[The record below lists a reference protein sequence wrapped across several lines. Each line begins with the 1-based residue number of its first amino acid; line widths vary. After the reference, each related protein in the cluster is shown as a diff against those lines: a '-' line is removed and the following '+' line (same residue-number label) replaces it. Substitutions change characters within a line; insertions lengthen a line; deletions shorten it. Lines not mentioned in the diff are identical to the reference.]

1 MSEPDGRT
9 SASWEPSRRELE
21 RRALRRARAR
31 RDILVATVALV
42 VVLGAFVVGVTSAP
56 GWDRVRETFFNWGEA
71 KDAFPQVIKGF
82 GKNVVIFL
90 VAEPFILVVG
100 AGVAVIR
107 WTVSPVMLPF
117 RVLAV
122 IYADV
127 FRGIPTILLVY
138 LAGIGLPALELQ
150 GLTTNTMWLGT
161 GALVASYG
169 AYVSE
174 VFRAG
179 IESIHPS
186 QLASADTL
194 GLSRWQSMI
203 HVILPQATRRV
214 APPLLND
221 FISLQ
226 KDTALLSVI
235 FVFEAMFS
243 AQDYTNYHFNYTPR
257 VVAAVL
263 FICLTIP
270 LTRFTDWVARRM
282 MRREFAGV
290 AR

>member
-1 MSEPDGRT
+1 V
-9 SASWEPSRRELE
+9 SAASGPVGETWEPSVRELE
-21 RRALRRARAR
+21 RRAVRRARAR
-31 RDILVATVALV
+31 RDILVATGALV
-42 VVLGAFVVGVTSAP
+42 VVLGLLVVGVTSAP
-56 GWDRVRETFFNWGEA
+56 GWPRVHQLFFNWGVV
-71 KDAFPQVIKGF
+71 KGSFPHVIKGF

-90 VAEPFILVVG
+90 VAEPCILVVG
-100 AGVAVIR
+100 AGVAVLR
-107 WTVSPVMLPF
+107 STTAAVLLPF

-122 IYADV
+122 VYADV

-138 LAGIGLPALELQ
+138 LAGLGVPALELR
-150 GLTTNTMWLGT
+150 GLTTNTLWLGT

-179 IESIHPS
+179 IVSIHPS

-194 GLSRWQSMI
+194 GLSRWQSMV

-226 KDTALLSVI
+226 KDSALLSVI

-243 AQDYTNYHFNYTPR
+243 AQDYQNYHFNYTPL

-270 LTRFTDWVARRM
+270 LTRFTDWLGNRM
-282 MRREFAGV
+282 LRREFAGV
-290 AR
+290 VK

>member
-1 MSEPDGRT
+1 V
-9 SASWEPSRRELE
+9 SATDRSWEPSARGLE
-21 RRALRRARAR
+21 RRAVRRQRTR
-31 RDILVATVALV
+31 RDVTVATVALLL
-42 VVLGAFVVGVTSAP
+42 VLGLLGVGITSSP
-56 GWDRVRETFFNWGEA
+56 GWDSVRESFFNWGEA
-71 KDAFPQVIKGF
+71 KASFPEVIRGF
-82 GKNVVIFL
+82 GKNIVIFL
-90 VAEPFILVVG
+90 VAEPCILVL
-100 AGVAVIR
+100 GVAVAVVR
-107 WTVSPVMLPF
+107 STVSPVMLPF

-122 IYADV
+122 VYADV

-138 LAGIGLPALELQ
+138 LAGFGIPALRLT
-150 GLTTNTMWLGT
+150 GVTTNTMWLGT
-161 GALVASYG
+161 GALVLSYG

-194 GLSRWQSMI
+194 GLSRWQSMRY
-203 HVILPQATRRV
+203 VVLPQATRRV

-235 FVFEAMFS
+235 AVFEAMFS
-243 AQDYTNYHFNYTPR
+243 AQDYNNYHFNYTSL

-270 LTRFTDWVARRM
+270 LTRFTDWLGRRAL
-282 MRREFAGV
+282 RRQFAG

>member
-1 MSEPDGRT
+1 MTVSSTDQ
-9 SASWEPSRRELE
+9 SWEPSRRELE
-21 RRALRRARAR
+21 RRAVRRQRAR
-31 RDILVATVALV
+31 RDITVASVALV
-42 VVLGAFVVGVTSAP
+42 VVLGLLVVGITSSP
-56 GWDRVRETFFNWGEA
+56 GWHSVHESFFNWGQA
-71 KDAFPQVIKGF
+71 KKSFPEVIRGF
-82 GKNVVIFL
+82 GKNIVIFL
-90 VAEPFILVVG
+90 VAEPCILVL
-100 AGVAVIR
+100 GVAVAVVRSTI
-107 WTVSPVMLPF
+107 SPVMLPF

-122 IYADV
+122 VYADI

-138 LAGIGLPALELQ
+138 LAGFGIPALRLT
-150 GLTTNTMWLGT
+150 GVTTNTMWLGT
-161 GALVASYG
+161 GALVLSYG

-179 IESIHPS
+179 IVSIHPS

-194 GLSRWQSMI
+194 GLSRWQSMRY
-203 HVILPQATRRV
+203 VILPQATRRV

-235 FVFEAMFS
+235 AVFEAMFS
-243 AQDYTNYHFNYTPR
+243 AQDYNNYNFNYTSL

-270 LTRFTDWVARRM
+270 LTRFTDWLGRRAL
-282 MRREFAGV
+282 RRQFAG

>member
-1 MSEPDGRT
+1 MSSTEQL
-9 SASWEPSRRELE
+9 WEPSRRELE
-21 RRALRRARAR
+21 RRALRRQRAR
-31 RDILVATVALV
+31 RDVLAATAALV
-42 VVLGAFVVGVTSAP
+42 VVIGALVIGVTSSP
-56 GWDRVRETFFNWGEA
+56 GWPRVHQLFFNWHYA
-71 KDAFPQVIKGF
+71 KDSFPEVIRGF
-82 GKNVVIFL
+82 GKNVVVFL
-90 VAEPFILVVG
+90 VAEPCILVLG

-107 WTVSPVMLPF
+107 STVSPLMLPF
-117 RVLAV
+117 RALAV
-122 IYADV
+122 LYADV
-127 FRGIPTILLVY
+127 IRGVPTILLVY
-138 LAGIGLPALELQ
+138 LAGLGIPALELT
-150 GLTTNTMWLGT
+150 GVTTNTMWLGT
-161 GALVASYG
+161 GALVVSYG

-194 GLSRWQSMI
+194 GLSRWQAMRY
-203 HVILPQATRRV
+203 VILPQATRRV

-243 AQDYTNYHFNYTPR
+243 AQDYNNYNFNYTSFL
-257 VVAAVL
+257 VTAVL
-263 FICLTIP
+263 FVCLTIP
-270 LTRFTDWVARRM
+270 LTRFTDWLGRRAL
-282 MRREFAGV
+282 RRQFAG

>member
-1 MSEPDGRT
+1 MSEP
-9 SASWEPSRRELE
+9 ASPGTDWEPSRRELE
-21 RRALRRARAR
+21 RRAVRRARAR

-42 VVLGAFVVGVTSAP
+42 VVLGVLVVGVTSAP
-56 GWDRVRETFFNWGEA
+56 GWDRVRQTFFDWGEA
-71 KDAFPQVIKGF
+71 KAAFPQVIKGF

-90 VAEPFILVVG
+90 VAEPCILVVG
-100 AGVAVIR
+100 AGVAVVR
-107 WTVSPVMLPF
+107 STVSPVMLPF

-122 IYADV
+122 VYADV

-138 LAGIGLPALELQ
+138 LAGIGMPALELQ

-243 AQDYTNYHFNYTPR
+243 AQDYTNYHFNYTPL

-290 AR
+290 VK

>member
-1 MSEPDGRT
+1 VSSTEV
-9 SASWEPSRRELE
+9 SWEPSRRELE
-21 RRALRRARAR
+21 RRAVRRARAR
-31 RDILVATVALV
+31 RDITVASLALV
-42 VVLGAFVVGVTSAP
+42 MVLGLLAVGVTSSP
-56 GWDRVRETFFNWGEA
+56 GWPRVQDSFFNWQQA
-71 KDAFPQVIKGF
+71 KASFPEVIRGF
-82 GKNVVIFL
+82 GKNIVIFL
-90 VAEPFILVVG
+90 VAEPCILVLG
-100 AGVAVIR
+100 AAVAVVR
-107 WTVSPVMLPF
+107 STVSPVMLPF

-122 IYADV
+122 VYADV

-138 LAGIGLPALELQ
+138 LAGLGIPALRLT
-150 GLTTNTMWLGT
+150 GTTNTMWLGT
-161 GALVASYG
+161 GALVLSYG

-186 QLASADTL
+186 QVASADTL
-194 GLSRWQSMI
+194 GLTRWQSMRY
-203 HVILPQATRRV
+203 VVLPQATRRV

-235 FVFEAMFS
+235 FVYEAMFS
-243 AQDYTNYHFNYTPR
+243 AQDYNNYNFNYTSL

-263 FICLTIP
+263 FIALTIP
-270 LTRFTDWVARRM
+270 LTRFTDWLGRRAL
-282 MRREFAGV
+282 RRQFAG

>member
-1 MSEPDGRT
+1 VSELAS
-9 SASWEPSRRELE
+9 SAWEPSRRELE
-21 RRALRRARAR
+21 RRGVRRARAR

-42 VVLGAFVVGVTSAP
+42 VVLGVLVVGVTSAP
-56 GWDRVRETFFNWGEA
+56 GWDRVRETFFNWDEA
-71 KDAFPQVIKGF
+71 KASFPQVIRGF

-90 VAEPFILVVG
+90 VAEPCILVVG

-107 WTVSPVMLPF
+107 STVSPVMLPF

-122 IYADV
+122 MYADV

-138 LAGIGLPALELQ
+138 LAGIGLPALELR

-194 GLSRWQSMI
+194 GLSRWQSMV

-243 AQDYTNYHFNYTPR
+243 AQDYTNYHFNYTPL

-270 LTRFTDWVARRM
+270 LTRFTDWVSRRM

-290 AR
+290 VK

>member
-1 MSEPDGRT
+1 VSLVDPG
-9 SASWEPSRRELE
+9 WEPSARELE
-21 RRALRRARAR
+21 RRAVRRARAR
-31 RDILVATVALV
+31 RDILIATVALV
-42 VVLGAFVVGVTSAP
+42 VVLGVLVLGITTAP
-56 GWDRVRETFFNWGEA
+56 GWHRVQQTFFSWEVA
-71 KDAFPQVIKGF
+71 KASFPQVIRGF

-90 VAEPFILVVG
+90 IAEPLILVLG
-100 AGVAVIR
+100 AAVAVAR
-107 WTVSPVMLPF
+107 STVSPALLPF

-122 IYADV
+122 VYADV

-138 LAGIGLPALELQ
+138 LAGIGLPALELR
-150 GLTTNTMWLGT
+150 GLTTDTLWLGT

-194 GLSRWQSMI
+194 GLTRWQSMV

-243 AQDYTNYHFNYTPR
+243 AQDYTNYHFNYTPL

-270 LTRFTDWVARRM
+270 LTRFTDWMARRM

-290 AR
+290 VK

>member
-1 MSEPDGRT
+1 MSHTDQR
-9 SASWEPSRRELE
+9 WEPSLRELE
-21 RRALRRARAR
+21 RRAVRRNRAR
-31 RDILVATVALV
+31 RDIVIATLALV
-42 VVLGAFVVGVTSAP
+42 VVLGLLALAITSAP
-56 GWDRVRETFFNWGEA
+56 GWDRVKETFFSWQHA
-71 KDAFPQVIKGF
+71 KASFPEVIKGF

-90 VAEPFILVVG
+90 VAEPCILVLG
-100 AGVAVIR
+100 AGVAVVR

-117 RVLAV
+117 RVLAIV
-122 IYADV
+122 YADV
-127 FRGIPTILLVY
+127 LRGIPTILLVY
-138 LAGIGLPALELQ
+138 LAAFGIPALDLQ
-150 GLTTNTMWLGT
+150 GVTQSAMWLGT
-161 GALVASYG
+161 GALVLSYG

-194 GLSRWQSMI
+194 GLNRWQSMRY
-203 HVILPQATRRV
+203 VILPQATRRV

-226 KDTALLSVI
+226 KDTALLSVAG
-235 FVFEAMFS
+235 VFEAMFS
-243 AQDYTNYHFNYTPR
+243 AQDYTNFNFNYTPL

-270 LTRFTDWVARRM
+270 LTRFTDWMGRRA
-282 MRREFAGV
+282 MRRQFAG

>member
-1 MSEPDGRT
+1 MSSTEV
-9 SASWEPSRRELE
+9 SWEPSRRELE
-21 RRALRRARAR
+21 RRAVRRARAR
-31 RDILVATVALV
+31 RDITVASLALV
-42 VVLGAFVVGVTSAP
+42 VVLGLLAVGITSSP
-56 GWDRVRETFFNWGEA
+56 GWPRVQDSFFNWQQA
-71 KDAFPQVIKGF
+71 KASFPEVIRGF
-82 GKNVVIFL
+82 GKNIVIFL
-90 VAEPFILVVG
+90 VAEPYILVLG
-100 AGVAVIR
+100 AAVAVVR
-107 WTVSPVMLPF
+107 STVSPVMLPF

-138 LAGIGLPALELQ
+138 LAGFGIPALRLT
-150 GLTTNTMWLGT
+150 GITTNTLWLGT
-161 GALVASYG
+161 GALVLSYG

-194 GLSRWQSMI
+194 GLTRWQSMRY
-203 HVILPQATRRV
+203 VVLPQATRRV

-243 AQDYTNYHFNYTPR
+243 AQDYNNYNFNYTSL

-263 FICLTIP
+263 FIALTIP
-270 LTRFTDWVARRM
+270 LTRFTDWLGRRAL
-282 MRREFAGV
+282 RRQFAG

>member
-1 MSEPDGRT
+1 VSSTEV
-9 SASWEPSRRELE
+9 SWEPSRRELE
-21 RRALRRARAR
+21 RRAVRRARAR
-31 RDILVATVALV
+31 RDITVASLALV
-42 VVLGAFVVGVTSAP
+42 VVLGLLAVGITSSP
-56 GWDRVRETFFNWGEA
+56 GWPRVQDSFFNWQQA
-71 KDAFPQVIKGF
+71 KASFPEVIRGF
-82 GKNVVIFL
+82 GKNIVIFL
-90 VAEPFILVVG
+90 VAEPYILVLG
-100 AGVAVIR
+100 AAVAVVR
-107 WTVSPVMLPF
+107 STVSPVMLPF

-138 LAGIGLPALELQ
+138 LAGFGIPALRLT
-150 GLTTNTMWLGT
+150 GITTNTLWLGT
-161 GALVASYG
+161 GALVLSYG

-194 GLSRWQSMI
+194 GLTRWQSMRY
-203 HVILPQATRRV
+203 VVLPQATRRV

-235 FVFEAMFS
+235 FVYEAMFS
-243 AQDYTNYHFNYTPR
+243 AQDYNNYNFNYTSL

-263 FICLTIP
+263 FIALTIP
-270 LTRFTDWVARRM
+270 LTRFTDWLGRRAL
-282 MRREFAGV
+282 RRQFAG

>member
-1 MSEPDGRT
+1 V
-9 SASWEPSRRELE
+9 SATDRSWEPSARELE
-21 RRALRRARAR
+21 RRAVRRQRTR
-31 RDILVATVALV
+31 RDVTVATVALLL
-42 VVLGAFVVGVTSAP
+42 VLGLLGVGITSSP
-56 GWDRVRETFFNWGEA
+56 GWDSVRESFFNWGEA
-71 KDAFPQVIKGF
+71 KASFPEVIRGF
-82 GKNVVIFL
+82 GKNIVIFL
-90 VAEPFILVVG
+90 VAEPCILVL
-100 AGVAVIR
+100 GVAVAVVR
-107 WTVSPVMLPF
+107 STVSPVMLPF

-122 IYADV
+122 VYADV

-138 LAGIGLPALELQ
+138 LAGFGIPALRLT
-150 GLTTNTMWLGT
+150 GVTTNTMWLGT
-161 GALVASYG
+161 GALVLSYG

-194 GLSRWQSMI
+194 GLSRWQSMRY
-203 HVILPQATRRV
+203 VVLPQATRRV

-235 FVFEAMFS
+235 AVFEAMFS
-243 AQDYTNYHFNYTPR
+243 AQDYNNYHFNYTSL

-270 LTRFTDWVARRM
+270 MTRFTDWLGRRAL
-282 MRREFAGV
+282 RRQFAG

>member
-1 MSEPDGRT
+1 MSPTEV
-9 SASWEPSRRELE
+9 SWEPSRRELE
-21 RRALRRARAR
+21 RRAVRRQRAR
-31 RDILVATVALV
+31 RDVTVASVALV
-42 VVLGAFVVGVTSAP
+42 VVLGLLGVGITSSP
-56 GWDRVRETFFNWGEA
+56 GWDSVRELFFNWGQA
-71 KDAFPQVIKGF
+71 KAAFPEVIRGF
-82 GKNVVIFL
+82 GKNIVIFL
-90 VAEPFILVVG
+90 VAEPFILVLG
-100 AGVAVIR
+100 ASVAVVR
-107 WTVSPVMLPF
+107 SSVSPMMLPF

-122 IYADV
+122 VYADV

-138 LAGIGLPALELQ
+138 LAGLGIPALELT
-150 GLTTNTMWLGT
+150 GVTTNTMWLGT
-161 GALVASYG
+161 GALVLSYG

-194 GLSRWQSMI
+194 GLSRWQSMQF
-203 HVILPQATRRV
+203 VILPQATRRV
-214 APPLLND
+214 TPPLLND

-243 AQDYTNYHFNYTPR
+243 AQDYNNYNFNYTSL

-263 FICLTIP
+263 FIALTIP
-270 LTRFTDWVARRM
+270 LTRFTDWLGRRALRRQFSGAR
-282 MRREFAGV
+282 
-290 AR
+290 

>member
-1 MSEPDGRT
+1 MSEPDSSG
-9 SASWEPSRRELE
+9 SVAWEPSRRELE
-21 RRALRRARAR
+21 RRAVRRARTR
-31 RDILVATVALV
+31 RDIFVATVALV
-42 VVLGAFVVGVTSAP
+42 VVLGVLVVGVTSAP
-56 GWDRVRETFFNWGEA
+56 GWDRVRETFFNWDEA
-71 KDAFPQVIKGF
+71 KSSFPQVIKGF

-90 VAEPFILVVG
+90 IAEPCILVVG

-122 IYADV
+122 VYADV

-194 GLSRWQSMI
+194 GLSRWQAMI

-243 AQDYTNYHFNYTPR
+243 AQDYTNYHFNYTPL

-290 AR
+290 AK

>member
-1 MSEPDGRT
+1 MSSTDLT
-9 SASWEPSRRELE
+9 WEPSGRELE
-21 RRALRRARAR
+21 RRAFRRARAR
-31 RDILVATVALV
+31 RDITVASLALV
-42 VVLGAFVVGVTSAP
+42 VVLGALTLAITTSP
-56 GWDRVRETFFNWGEA
+56 GWPAVKESFFNWDQA
-71 KDAFPQVIKGF
+71 KAAFPEVIRGF
-82 GKNVVIFL
+82 GKNIVIFM
-90 VAEPFILVVG
+90 VAEPFILVLG
-100 AGVAVIR
+100 IAVAVVRSTI
-107 WTVSPVMLPF
+107 SPLMLPF

-122 IYADV
+122 VYADV

-138 LAGIGLPALELQ
+138 LAGFGIPALDLT
-150 GLTTNTMWLGT
+150 GVTTNAMWLGT
-161 GALVASYG
+161 GALVLSYG

-194 GLSRWQSMI
+194 GLSRWQSMR

-235 FVFEAMFS
+235 TVFEAMFS
-243 AQDYTNYHFNYTPR
+243 AQDYNNYHFNYTSL
-257 VVAAVL
+257 VVAAAL

-270 LTRFTDWVARRM
+270 LTRFTDYLGRRAL
-282 MRREFAGV
+282 RRQFAG

>member
-1 MSEPDGRT
+1 MSSPDV
-9 SASWEPSRRELE
+9 SWEPSRRELE
-21 RRALRRARAR
+21 RRAVRRQRAR
-31 RDILVATVALV
+31 RDILVATAAVV
-42 VVLGAFVVGVTSAP
+42 VVLGLLVVGVTSSP
-56 GWDRVRETFFNWGEA
+56 GWPRVQETFFSWEHA
-71 KDAFPQVIKGF
+71 KASFPEVIRGF

-90 VAEPFILVVG
+90 VAEPCILVLG
-100 AGVAVIR
+100 AGVAIVR
-107 WTVSPVMLPF
+107 STVSPVMLPF

-122 IYADV
+122 VYADV

-138 LAGIGLPALELQ
+138 LAGFGIPALELQ
-150 GLTTNTMWLGT
+150 GITTNPLWLGT
-161 GALVASYG
+161 GALVLSYG

-186 QLASADTL
+186 QVASADTL
-194 GLSRWQSMI
+194 GLSRWQSMRY
-203 HVILPQATRRV
+203 VVLPQATRRV

-235 FVFEAMFS
+235 AVFEALFS
-243 AQDYTNYHFNYTPR
+243 AQDYNSYNFNYTSL

-263 FICLTIP
+263 FVALTSP
-270 LTRFTDWVARRM
+270 LTRFTDWLGRRAL
-282 MRREFAGV
+282 RRQFAG

>member
-1 MSEPDGRT
+1 VSSTEV
-9 SASWEPSRRELE
+9 SWEPSRRELE
-21 RRALRRARAR
+21 RRAVRRARAR
-31 RDILVATVALV
+31 RDITIASSALV
-42 VVLGAFVVGVTSAP
+42 VVLGLLALGITSSP
-56 GWDRVRETFFNWGEA
+56 GWPRVHDSFFNWQQA
-71 KDAFPQVIKGF
+71 KASFPEVIHGF
-82 GKNVVIFL
+82 GKNIVIFL
-90 VAEPFILVVG
+90 VAEPCILLLG
-100 AGVAVIR
+100 AAVAVVR
-107 WTVSPVMLPF
+107 STVSPVMLPF

-122 IYADV
+122 VYADI

-138 LAGIGLPALELQ
+138 LAGFGIPALELR
-150 GLTTNTMWLGT
+150 GVTTNTMWLGT
-161 GALVASYG
+161 GALVLSYG

-194 GLSRWQSMI
+194 GLTRWQSMRY
-203 HVILPQATRRV
+203 VILPQATRRV

-243 AQDYTNYHFNYTPR
+243 AQDYNNYHFNYTSL

-263 FICLTIP
+263 FIALTIP
-270 LTRFTDWVARRM
+270 LTRFTDWLGRRAL
-282 MRREFAGV
+282 RRQFAG

>member
-1 MSEPDGRT
+1 VSSTDL
-9 SASWEPSRRELE
+9 SWEPSRRELE
-21 RRALRRARAR
+21 RRALRRQRAR
-31 RDILVATVALV
+31 RDVTVATVALV
-42 VVLGAFVVGVTSAP
+42 VVLGLLAVGVTSSP
-56 GWDRVRETFFNWGEA
+56 GWPAVKESFFNWDEA
-71 KDAFPQVIKGF
+71 KAAFPEVIRGF
-82 GKNVVIFL
+82 GKNIVIFL

-100 AGVAVIR
+100 AGVAVVR
-107 WTVSPVMLPF
+107 STVSPLMLPF

-122 IYADV
+122 VYADV

-138 LAGIGLPALELQ
+138 LAGFGIPALELT
-150 GLTTNTMWLGT
+150 GVTTNTMWLGT
-161 GALVASYG
+161 GALVLSYG

-194 GLSRWQSMI
+194 GLNRWQSMRF
-203 HVILPQATRRV
+203 VILPQATRRV

-243 AQDYTNYHFNYTPR
+243 AQDYNSL

-263 FICLTIP
+263 FIALTIP
-270 LTRFTDWVARRM
+270 LTRYTDYLGRRAL
-282 MRREFAGV
+282 RRQFAG

>member
-1 MSEPDGRT
+1 VS
-9 SASWEPSRRELE
+9 SADTLWEPSGRELE
-21 RRALRRARAR
+21 RRAVRRQRAR
-31 RDILVATVALV
+31 RDILIASLALV
-42 VVLGAFVVGVTSAP
+42 VVIGGLVLAVTSAP
-56 GWDRVRETFFNWGEA
+56 GWPRVQQSFFNWDDA
-71 KDAFPQVIKGF
+71 KASFPEVIRGF

-90 VAEPFILVVG
+90 VAEPFILVLG
-100 AGVAVIR
+100 AVVAVVR
-107 WTVSPVMLPF
+107 WTTSPLMLPF

-122 IYADV
+122 VYADV

-138 LAGIGLPALELQ
+138 LAGFGIPALELQ
-150 GLTTNTMWLGT
+150 GIPTNPLWLGT
-161 GALVASYG
+161 SALIVSYG

-194 GLSRWQSMI
+194 GLSRLQAMT

-235 FVFEAMFS
+235 AVFEAMFS
-243 AQDYTNYHFNYTPR
+243 AQDYEAYNFNFTSL

-270 LTRFTDWVARRM
+270 LTRFTDWLGRRA
-282 MRREFAGV
+282 MRRQWAG

>member
-1 MSEPDGRT
+1 VSLVDPG
-9 SASWEPSRRELE
+9 WEPSARELE
-21 RRALRRARAR
+21 RRAVRRARAR
-31 RDILVATVALV
+31 RDILIATVALV
-42 VVLGAFVVGVTSAP
+42 VVLGVLVLGITTAP
-56 GWDRVRETFFNWGEA
+56 GWHRVQQTFFSWEVA
-71 KDAFPQVIKGF
+71 KASFPQVIRGF

-90 VAEPFILVVG
+90 IAEPLILVLG
-100 AGVAVIR
+100 AAVAVAR
-107 WTVSPVMLPF
+107 STVSPALLPF

-122 IYADV
+122 VYADV

-179 IESIHPS
+179 LESIHPS

-194 GLSRWQSMI
+194 GLSRWQAMI
-203 HVILPQATRRV
+203 HVVLPQATRRV

-243 AQDYTNYHFNYTPR
+243 AQDYTNYHFNYTPL

-290 AR
+290 AK

>member
-1 MSEPDGRT
+1 VSSTE
-9 SASWEPSRRELE
+9 ASWEPSRRELE
-21 RRALRRARAR
+21 RRAVRRARAR
-31 RDILVATVALV
+31 RDITVASVALV
-42 VVLGAFVVGVTSAP
+42 VVLGLLAVGITSSP
-56 GWDRVRETFFNWGEA
+56 GWSRVRESFFNWQQA
-71 KDAFPQVIKGF
+71 KASFPQLIRGF
-82 GKNVVIFL
+82 GKNIVIFL
-90 VAEPFILVVG
+90 VAEPCILVLG
-100 AGVAVIR
+100 STVAVVR
-107 WTVSPVMLPF
+107 ATVSPVMLPF

-122 IYADV
+122 VYADI

-138 LAGIGLPALELQ
+138 LAGFGIPALELT
-150 GLTTNTMWLGT
+150 GVTTNTMWLGT
-161 GALVASYG
+161 GALVLSYG

-194 GLSRWQSMI
+194 GLTRWQSMRY
-203 HVILPQATRRV
+203 VILPQATRRV
-214 APPLLND
+214 VPPLLND

-243 AQDYTNYHFNYTPR
+243 AQDYNNYNFNYTSL
-257 VVAAVL
+257 VVAAAL
-263 FICLTIP
+263 FIALTIP
-270 LTRFTDWVARRM
+270 LTRFTDWLGRRAL
-282 MRREFAGV
+282 RRQFAG

>member
-1 MSEPDGRT
+1 
-9 SASWEPSRRELE
+9 
-21 RRALRRARAR
+21 
-31 RDILVATVALV
+31 
-42 VVLGAFVVGVTSAP
+42 
-56 GWDRVRETFFNWGEA
+56 
-71 KDAFPQVIKGF
+71 
-82 GKNVVIFL
+82 
-90 VAEPFILVVG
+90 
-100 AGVAVIR
+100 
-107 WTVSPVMLPF
+107 MLPF

-122 IYADV
+122 VYADV

-138 LAGIGLPALELQ
+138 LTGFGVPALQLS
-150 GLTTNTMWLGT
+150 GITNNLMWLGT
-161 GALVASYG
+161 AALVVSYG

-194 GLSRWQSMI
+194 GLSRWQSMR

-235 FVFEAMFS
+235 AVYEGMFS
-243 AQDYTNYHFNYTPR
+243 ATDYELYHFNFTSL

-263 FICLTIP
+263 FVGLTIP
-270 LTRFTDWVARRM
+270 LTRFTDWFARRM

-290 AR
+290 VK

>member
-1 MSEPDGRT
+1 V
-9 SASWEPSRRELE
+9 SATDRSWEPSARELE
-21 RRALRRARAR
+21 RRAVRRQRTR
-31 RDILVATVALV
+31 RDVTVATVALLL
-42 VVLGAFVVGVTSAP
+42 VLGLLGVGITSSP
-56 GWDRVRETFFNWGEA
+56 GWDSVRESFFNWGEA
-71 KDAFPQVIKGF
+71 KASFPEVIRGF
-82 GKNVVIFL
+82 GKNIVIFL
-90 VAEPFILVVG
+90 VAEPCILVL
-100 AGVAVIR
+100 GVAVAVVR
-107 WTVSPVMLPF
+107 STVSPVMLPF

-122 IYADV
+122 VYADV

-138 LAGIGLPALELQ
+138 LAGFGIPALRLT
-150 GLTTNTMWLGT
+150 GVTTNTMWLGT
-161 GALVASYG
+161 GALVLSYG

-194 GLSRWQSMI
+194 GLSRWQSMRY
-203 HVILPQATRRV
+203 VVLPQATRRV

-235 FVFEAMFS
+235 AVFEAMFS
-243 AQDYTNYHFNYTPR
+243 AQDYNNYHFNYTSL

-270 LTRFTDWVARRM
+270 LTRFTDWLGRRAL
-282 MRREFAGV
+282 RRQFAG

>member
-1 MSEPDGRT
+1 VSSVDTPADVG
-9 SASWEPSRRELE
+9 WEPSARELE
-21 RRALRRARAR
+21 RRALRRQRAR
-31 RDILVATVALV
+31 RDIVIATLALV
-42 VVLGAFVVGVTSAP
+42 VVIGGLALAVTSAP
-56 GWDRVRETFFNWGEA
+56 GWPRVQQQFFNWDEA
-71 KDAFPQVIKGF
+71 KASFPEVIRGF
-82 GKNVVIFL
+82 GKNIVIFL

-100 AGVAVIR
+100 AAVAVVR
-107 WTVSPVMLPF
+107 WSTTPVMLPF

-122 IYADV
+122 VYADV

-138 LAGIGLPALELQ
+138 LAGFGIPALELQ
-150 GLTTNTMWLGT
+150 GIPNNPLWLGT
-161 GALVASYG
+161 GALIVSYG

-194 GLSRWQSMI
+194 GLSRLQAMI

-235 FVFEAMFS
+235 AVFEAMFS
-243 AQDYTNYHFNYTPR
+243 AQDYTNYHFNYTPL

-270 LTRFTDWVARRM
+270 LTRFTDWLGRRA
-282 MRREFAGV
+282 MRRQWAG

>member
-1 MSEPDGRT
+1 VSSTDP
-9 SASWEPSRRELE
+9 SWTPSLRELE
-21 RRALRRARAR
+21 RQAVRRQRAR
-31 RDILVATVALV
+31 RDVTVASVALV
-42 VVLGAFVVGVTSAP
+42 VVLGLLALLITSSP
-56 GWDRVRETFFNWGEA
+56 GWPAVKDSFFNWDQA
-71 KDAFPQVIKGF
+71 KAAFPEVIKGF
-82 GKNVVIFL
+82 EKNIVIFL

-100 AGVAVIR
+100 AAVAVTR
-107 WTVSPVMLPF
+107 STVSPLMLPF

-122 IYADV
+122 VYADV

-138 LAGIGLPALELQ
+138 LAGFGIPALQLT
-150 GLTTNTMWLGT
+150 GVTTNTMWLGT
-161 GALVASYG
+161 GALVLSYG

-194 GLSRWQSMI
+194 GLSRWQSMR

-243 AQDYTNYHFNYTPR
+243 AQDYNNFNFNYTSL

-263 FICLTIP
+263 FIALTIP
-270 LTRFTDWVARRM
+270 LTRYTDYLGRRAL
-282 MRREFAGV
+282 RRQFAG

>member
-1 MSEPDGRT
+1 VSDAAGRYP
-9 SASWEPSRRELE
+9 SARELE
-21 RRALRRARAR
+21 RRAVRRQRAR
-31 RDILVATVALV
+31 RDVLIATAALV
-42 VVLGAFVVGVTSAP
+42 VVLGVLAVGITSAP
-56 GWDRVRETFFNWGEA
+56 GWQRVQETFFSWHEA
-71 KDAFPQVIKGF
+71 KAAFPEVIRGF
-82 GKNVVIFL
+82 GKNVIVFL
-90 VAEPFILVVG
+90 VAEPCILVVG
-100 AGVAVIR
+100 AGVAVVR
-107 WTVSPVMLPF
+107 WTTTPVMLPF

-138 LAGIGLPALELQ
+138 LAGLGVPALELQ
-150 GLTTNTMWLGT
+150 GVTTDTMWLGT
-161 GALVASYG
+161 GALVLSYG

-194 GLSRWQSMI
+194 GLSRWQAMR

-226 KDTALLSVI
+226 KDSALLSVI

-243 AQDYTNYHFNYTPR
+243 AQDYTNYHFNYTPI

-270 LTRFTDWVARRM
+270 LTRFTDWLGLRA
-282 MRREFAGV
+282 MRRQFAG

>member
-1 MSEPDGRT
+1 VSSVDSSVDTG
-9 SASWEPSRRELE
+9 WEPSRRELE
-21 RRALRRARAR
+21 RRAVRRQRAR
-31 RDILVATVALV
+31 RDILLATLALV
-42 VVLGAFVVGVTSAP
+42 VVLGGLAIVVTTAP
-56 GWDRVRETFFNWGEA
+56 GWHRVQQSFFNWDQA
-71 KDAFPQVIKGF
+71 KASFPEVIRGF
-82 GKNVVIFL
+82 GKNIVIFL
-90 VAEPFILVVG
+90 VAEPFILVLG
-100 AGVAVIR
+100 AAVAVIR
-107 WTVSPVMLPF
+107 WTTSPLMLPF

-122 IYADV
+122 VYADV

-138 LAGIGLPALELQ
+138 LAGFGIPALQLQ
-150 GLTTNTMWLGT
+150 GVTTNPLWLGT
-161 GALVASYG
+161 GALVLSYG

-194 GLSRWQSMI
+194 GLSRALAMQ

-214 APPLLND
+214 VPPLLND

-235 FVFEAMFS
+235 TVFEAMFS
-243 AQDYTNYHFNYTPR
+243 AQDYEAYNFNYTSL

-263 FICLTIP
+263 FIALTIP
-270 LTRFTDWVARRM
+270 LTRFTDWLGRRA
-282 MRREFAGV
+282 MRRQWAG

>member
-1 MSEPDGRT
+1 VSRVDGSWQP
-9 SASWEPSRRELE
+9 SARELE

-31 RDILVATVALV
+31 RDILVASIALV
-42 VVLGAFVVGVTSAP
+42 VVVGLLVLGVTSAP
-56 GWDRVRETFFNWGEA
+56 GWDRVQETFFNWDEA
-71 KDAFPQVIKGF
+71 KASFPQVIKGF
-82 GKNVVIFL
+82 GKNVLIFL
-90 VAEPFILVVG
+90 VAEPCILVLG
-100 AGVAVIR
+100 AGVAVVR
-107 WTVSPVMLPF
+107 STVSPVMMPF

-122 IYADV
+122 VYADV

-150 GLTTNTMWLGT
+150 GLTTNTLWLGT

-194 GLSRWQSMI
+194 GLSRWQSMV

-243 AQDYTNYHFNYTPR
+243 AQDYTNFHFNYTPL

-270 LTRFTDWVARRM
+270 LTRFTDWMARRM

-290 AR
+290 VK

>member
-1 MSEPDGRT
+1 VSLVDPG
-9 SASWEPSRRELE
+9 WEPSARELE
-21 RRALRRARAR
+21 RRAVRRARAR
-31 RDILVATVALV
+31 RDILIATVALV
-42 VVLGAFVVGVTSAP
+42 VVLGVLVLGITTAP
-56 GWDRVRETFFNWGEA
+56 GWHRVQQTFFSWEVA
-71 KDAFPQVIKGF
+71 KASFPQVIRGF
-82 GKNVVIFL
+82 GKNIVIFL
-90 VAEPFILVVG
+90 IAEPLILVLG
-100 AGVAVIR
+100 AAVAVAR
-107 WTVSPVMLPF
+107 STVSPALLPF

-122 IYADV
+122 VYADV

-138 LAGIGLPALELQ
+138 LAGIGLPALELR
-150 GLTTNTMWLGT
+150 GLTTDTLWLGT

-194 GLSRWQSMI
+194 GLTRWQSMV

-243 AQDYTNYHFNYTPR
+243 AQDYTNYHFNYTPL

-270 LTRFTDWVARRM
+270 LTRFTDWMARRM

-290 AR
+290 VK

>member
-1 MSEPDGRT
+1 
-9 SASWEPSRRELE
+9 
-21 RRALRRARAR
+21 
-31 RDILVATVALV
+31 VV
-42 VVLGAFVVGVTSAP
+42 VVLGAAVVGITSAP
-56 GWDRVRETFFNWGEA
+56 GWPRVHQLFFNWGVA
-71 KDAFPQVIKGF
+71 KASFPHVISGF
-82 GKNVVIFL
+82 GKNVVVFL
-90 VAEPFILVVG
+90 VAEPCILVLG

-107 WTVSPVMLPF
+107 STTAPVMLPF
-117 RVLAV
+117 RVIAV
-122 IYADV
+122 VYADV

-138 LAGIGLPALELQ
+138 LAGFGIPGLELT
-150 GLTTNTMWLGT
+150 GITTNTLWLGT

-179 IESIHPS
+179 IVSIHPS

-194 GLSRWQSMI
+194 GLSRWQAMV

-226 KDTALLSVI
+226 KDSALLSVI

-243 AQDYTNYHFNYTPR
+243 AQDYQNYHFNYTPLM
-257 VVAAVL
+257 VAAVL

-270 LTRFTDWVARRM
+270 LTRFTDWLGNRM
-282 MRREFAGV
+282 LRREFAGV
-290 AR
+290 VK